1 MKARNALSAVWAW
14 STASTVTRTPVTL
27 RGRGLRAARLALLV
41 FAALASWLDATSI
54 RRDWRANGLAMLAG
68 NLSLEQL
75 RAALAGTAL
84 TPGLYLAL
92 AAAALLLGKLPSYV
106 AAFLLVRKR
115 SDEVI
120 ALLVAAFLV
129 ASNAAAFPPD
139 LFALLAT
146 APIRANLH
154 LAVTLA
160 FAILSLWLFFL
171 FPDGRFILRWTIVVA
186 AVWALQNTSDL
197 YIVHSIEDNGPLASG
212 VEYAVVIAA
221 VIVAQVYRFWRVSG
235 PVQRQQTKWFLGGLG
250 VYFVTFAAGN
260 VYLGAHG
267 LLIKGASS
275 EHAAIPWLIVTLALS
290 AGSLCVPVALTVAIL
305 RYRLFAIDV
314 IFNRALVYSGLT
326 AAIVGLYVLIVGYL
340 GVLFRTGGNLVI
352 SLIATGVV
360 AVLFQ
365 PLRGWLQ
372 RGANRLLYGERDE
385 PYAVISRLG
394 QRLEAALAPD
404 AILPA
409 IVETVAGALKLP
421 YAAIALG
428 SPVSGVVAATGAPVP
443 DPLHLALTYQGEPVG
458 ELLLAPRAPGEA
470 FSAAD
475 RRLLADLARQ
485 AGVAA
490 RAVRLADEARQLAA
504 ALQASRE
511 RLVLAREEER
521 RRLRRD
527 LHDGLGPRLASLTL
541 RVETARDRLAADPL
555 ADQLL
560 ADLAG
565 RMAEAVAD
573 IRRVVYALRPPAL
586 DDLGLVGAVR
596 QAVEGYQPGMTR
608 FVVEAPVALPP
619 LPAAVEVAAY
629 YIVQEALANVVRH
642 AGARD
647 CVIRLTLDAAPP
659 ALTIAIEDDGC
670 GIARD
675 RTAGV
680 GLASL
685 RERAAE
691 LGGACDIGAGQ
702 DGGTV
707 VRATLPCHPAS
718 GSTAEATA

>member
-1 MKARNALSAVWAW
+1 MRTAHLAV
-14 STASTVTRTPVTL
+14 
-27 RGRGLRAARLALLV
+27 LA
-41 FAALASWLDATSI
+41 FAALAIWLDATSL
-54 RRDWRANGLAMLAG
+54 RRDWQANGLAMLAG
-68 NLSLEQL
+68 DLSLEQL
-75 RAALAGTAL
+75 RSALAGTVL
-84 TPGLYLAL
+84 TPGVYLAL
-92 AAAALLLGKLPSYV
+92 SAVALVLGKLPAYA

-120 ALLVAAFLV
+120 ALLVAVFLI
-129 ASNAAAFPPD
+129 ASNAADFPPN
-139 LFALLAT
+139 LFAHLAT
-146 APIRANLH
+146 EPVRANLH
-154 LAVTLA
+154 LAVTLT
-160 FAILSLWLFFL
+160 FAVLSLWLFFL
-171 FPDGRFILRWTIVVA
+171 FPDGRFIPRWTIAVAVVW
-186 AVWALQNTSDL
+186 VLQSASDF

-212 VEYAVVIAA
+212 IEYAIAIAA
-221 VIVAQVYRFWRVSG
+221 VIIAQVYRYRRVSG
-235 PVQRQQTKWFLGGLG
+235 PVQRQQTKWVLGGLG
-250 VYFVTFAAGN
+250 VFFVTFAAGN
-260 VYLGAHG
+260 VYLGANG
-267 LLIKGASS
+267 LLVDGNPT
-275 EHAAIPWLIVTLALS
+275 ERAAIPWLIFTLALT
-290 AGSLCVPVALTVAIL
+290 AGSLCVPVALVVAIL
-305 RYRLFAIDV
+305 RYRLFAIDI

-340 GVLFRTGGNLVI
+340 GALFRTGDNLVI

-365 PLRGWLQ
+365 PLRAWLQ

-394 QRLEAALAPD
+394 QRLEATLAPD

-428 SPVSGVVAATGAPVP
+428 SPASGAIAATTGAPVP

-485 AGVAA
+485 AGVAT

-504 ALQASRE
+504 DLQASRE

-560 ADLAG
+560 ADLAE

-586 DDLGLVGAVR
+586 DDLGLVGAMR
-596 QAVEGYQPGMTR
+596 QAVEGYQPGATR
-608 FVVEAPVALPP
+608 FVIEAPAALPP

-629 YIVQEALANVVRH
+629 HIVQEALTNVVRH

-647 CVIRLTLDAAPP
+647 CVIRLALDAALP
-659 ALTIAIEDDGC
+659 ALTIEIEDDGR
-670 GIARD
+670 GIAPD

-680 GLASL
+680 GLTSL

-691 LGGACDIGAGQ
+691 LGGACDIGAGRA
-702 DGGTV
+702 GGTL
-707 VRATLPCHPAS
+707 VRATLPCHPVPDSAV
-718 GSTAEATA
+718 EALA